1 MLGAGDAEEPMLL
14 DIPTLIIVSI
24 FVTAILGLLLLFVW
38 VQDRSIQALAW
49 WGVAYL
55 VAGLSI
61 ALLSGQLP
69 VSNAASI
76 DIASALLFAA
86 CGLSWNGARLFD
98 DKPVRPFSMFAGALI
113 WLLACLI
120 PAFSASVTGR
130 MIVSSLI
137 VSNYT
142 LVTAFELWSGRAEK
156 LVTRWPAMLV
166 LVLHGLIF
174 PAQIPLTMWQT
185 EGREAPLFSNGWIAL
200 LALETLLYVIASA
213 FIVLAM
219 AKERNE
225 RIHKTAASTDP
236 LTGVPNRRA
245 VIDTGNTLIRTKA
258 APDRPVAAL
267 MFDLDFF
274 KAINDRFGHAIGD
287 RVLKVFANTA
297 TANLRSTDIFGRL
310 GGEEFAAIL
319 PNMDIDAAVAAA
331 ERVRTA
337 FAQAASEIDGHPVHG
352 SLSAGITVTTDSGT
366 NLDSL
371 LSIADEALYVA
382 KANGRNRVE
391 VASKHNWQPS
401 TPSEKTPLA
410 PEPGGAVVRLK
421 TGQAE
426 KVRTRGKGAAAAALT
441 APDPV

>member
-1 MLGAGDAEEPMLL
+1 MPL

-61 ALLSGQLP
+61 ALLSGQFT
-69 VSNAASI
+69 VANAASV

-98 DKPVRPFSMFAGALI
+98 EKPVRPFSMFAGALI

-120 PAFSASVTGR
+120 PAFSASTTGR

-166 LVLHGLIF
+166 LALHGVVF
-174 PAQIPLTMWQT
+174 PAQIPLTMLQPKGY
-185 EGREAPLFSNGWIAL
+185 ESPLLSNGWIAL

-245 VIDTGNTLIRTKA
+245 VIAAGNTLIRTKA
-258 APDRPVAAL
+258 APERPVAAL

-319 PNMDIDAAVAAA
+319 PNMDIDAAVTAA
-331 ERVRTA
+331 ERVRAA
-337 FAQAASEIDGHPVHG
+337 FLQAATEIDGLSVHG
-352 SLSAGITVTTDSGT
+352 SLSAGVTITTDSAT
-366 NLDSL
+366 NIDAL

-401 TPSEKTPLA
+401 SPGEEVSPATEPEAAVIRLITGHGEKA
-410 PEPGGAVVRLK
+410 
-421 TGQAE
+421 
-426 KVRTRGKGAAAAALT
+426 RTRGRSSAAAAASAL
-441 APDPV
+441 DPV

>member
-1 MLGAGDAEEPMLL
+1 MLL
-14 DIPTLIIVSI
+14 DVPTLIIVSI

-98 DKPVRPFSMFAGALI
+98 EKPMRPFAMFAGALI

-120 PAFSASVTGR
+120 PAFSDSVMGR

-166 LVLHGLIF
+166 LALHGAIF
-174 PAQIPLTMWQT
+174 PIQIPLTMWQS
-185 EGREAPLFSNGWIAL
+185 EGRTAPLFSNGWIAL
-200 LALETLLYVIASA
+200 LALETLLYVIATA

-245 VIDTGNTLIRTKA
+245 VIDTGNTLIRRAA

-297 TANLRSTDIFGRL
+297 TANLRSSDIFGRL

-319 PNMDIDAAVAAA
+319 PNADIDAAVAAA
-331 ERVRTA
+331 ERVRAA
-337 FAQAASEIDGHPVHG
+337 FVQAAIEIDGHPVRG
-352 SLSAGITVTTDSGT
+352 SLSAGITVTIDSATD
-366 NLDSL
+366 LDSL

-382 KANGRNRVE
+382 KAKGRNRVE
-391 VASKHNWQPS
+391 VASRHNWQPS
-401 TPSEKTPLA
+401 SSNGKTA
-410 PEPGGAVVRLK
+410 PAKEPEAAGARFK
-421 TGQAE
+421 TGHAD
-426 KVRTRGKGAAAAALT
+426 KLRARARAPVAVALS
-441 APDPV
+441 APDSA

>member
-1 MLGAGDAEEPMLL
+1 MPL
-14 DIPTLIIVSI
+14 DIPTLIIVSV

-61 ALLSGQLP
+61 ALLSGQFP
-69 VSNAASI
+69 VSGAVSI

-98 DKPVRPFSMFAGALI
+98 DKPVRPFAMFAGALI

-120 PAFSASVTGR
+120 PAFATSTTGR

-166 LVLHGLIF
+166 LALHGAIF
-174 PAQIPLTMWQT
+174 PIQIPLTMWHPQ
-185 EGREAPLFSNGWIAL
+185 ERGAPLFSNGWIAL
-200 LALETLLYVIASA
+200 LALETLLYVIATA

-236 LTGVPNRRA
+236 LTGLPNRRA
-245 VIDTGNTLIRTKA
+245 VIDTGNQLIRKA
-258 APDRPVAAL
+258 AAPERPVAAL

-274 KAINDRFGHAIGD
+274 KAINDRFGHAVGD

-297 TANLRSTDIFGRL
+297 TANLRSTDIFGRM

-319 PNMDIDAAVAAA
+319 PNMDLDAAVAAA
-331 ERVRTA
+331 ERVRAA
-337 FAQAASEIDGHPVHG
+337 FMQAAIEIDGHPVHG
-352 SLSAGITVTTDSGT
+352 SLSAGITITTDST
-366 NLDSL
+366 VSLDSL

-382 KANGRNRVE
+382 KAKGRNRVE
-391 VASKHNWQPS
+391 VASKHNWQPAS
-401 TPSEKTPLA
+401 ARKEILPAAA
-410 PEPGGAVVRLK
+410 PEVTDARLK
-421 TGQAE
+421 AGHAE
-426 KVRTRGKGAAAAALT
+426 KVRSRARGQVVATVTAL
-441 APDPV
+441 DPA

>member
-1 MLGAGDAEEPMLL
+1 MPL
-14 DIPTLIIVSI
+14 DVPTLIIVSI

-55 VAGLSI
+55 VAGCSI
-61 ALLSGQLP
+61 ALLSGRLP
-69 VSNAASI
+69 VSDAVSI
-76 DIASALLFAA
+76 DIASAFLFAA

-98 DKPVRPFSMFAGALI
+98 DKPVRPFAMFAGALI

-120 PAFSASVTGR
+120 PAFAASPIGR
-130 MIVSSLI
+130 TVVSSLI

-166 LVLHGLIF
+166 LMLHGIIF
-174 PAQIPLTMWQT
+174 PSQIPLLMMQPG
-185 EGREAPLFSNGWIAL
+185 GREAPLFSSGWMAL
-200 LALETLLYVIASA
+200 LALETLLYAIATA

-225 RIHKTAASTDP
+225 KIHKTAASTDP

-245 VIDTGNTLIRTKA
+245 VMDAGRQLIRRTA
-258 APDRPVAAL
+258 TPERPVAAL

-274 KAINDRFGHAIGD
+274 KAVNDRFGHAIGD
-287 RVLKVFANTA
+287 RVLKVFASTA

-331 ERVRTA
+331 ERVRLA
-337 FAQAASEIDGHPVHG
+337 FYQAAIEIDGHPVRG
-352 SLSAGITVTTDSGT
+352 SLSAGITVTNDSTDS
-366 NLDSL
+366 LDAL
-371 LSIADEALYVA
+371 LSVADEALYVA
-382 KANGRNRVE
+382 KSNGRNRVE
-391 VASKHNWQPS
+391 VASKHHWQPS
-401 TPSEKTPLA
+401 APVENAPTVRQ
-410 PEPGGAVVRLK
+410 PEPAEIRVKAGP
-421 TGQAE
+421 AE
-426 KVRTRGKGAAAAALT
+426 KVRACKEPAAAALR
-441 APDPV
+441 ASDAA

>member
-1 MLGAGDAEEPMLL
+1 MLL

-55 VAGLSI
+55 IAGLSI
-61 ALLSGQLP
+61 TLLSGQLT
-69 VSNAASI
+69 SSSAASI

-98 DKPVRPFSMFAGALI
+98 EKPVRPFAMFAGALI

-120 PAFSASVTGR
+120 PAFSASTTGR
-130 MIVSSLI
+130 MVVSSLI

-142 LVTAFELWSGRAEK
+142 LVTAFELWSGRSEK
-156 LVTRWPAMLV
+156 LITRWPAMLV

-174 PAQIPLTMWQT
+174 PAQIPLTMWQP
-185 EGREAPLFSNGWIAL
+185 EGLEAPLFSNGWIAL
-200 LALETLLYVIASA
+200 LALETLLYVIATA

-297 TANLRSTDIFGRL
+297 TANLRSSDIFGRL

-331 ERVRTA
+331 ERVRSA
-337 FAQAASEIDGHPVHG
+337 FMQAATEIDGHPVHG
-352 SLSAGITVTTDSGT
+352 SLSAGITVTTDSAT
-366 NLDSL
+366 DLDSL

-391 VASKHNWQPS
+391 VASKHNWRPS
-401 TPSEKTPLA
+401 SASEKASPPTV
-410 PEPGGAVVRLK
+410 PEAAVVRLK
-421 TGQAE
+421 TGHAE

-441 APDPV
+441 APDRA

>member
-1 MLGAGDAEEPMLL
+1 MFGAGEAEDPMLL
-14 DIPTLIIVSI
+14 DVPTLIIVSI

-98 DKPVRPFSMFAGALI
+98 EKPVRPFSMFAGALI

-120 PAFSASVTGR
+120 PEFSASITGR

-174 PAQIPLTMWQT
+174 PAQIPLTMLQPG
-185 EGREAPLFSNGWIAL
+185 GREAPLLSNGWIAL

-245 VIDTGNTLIRTKA
+245 VIAAGNALIRRTA
-258 APDRPVAAL
+258 APERPVAAL

-319 PNMDIDAAVAAA
+319 PNMDIDAAMAAA
-331 ERVRTA
+331 ERVRAA
-337 FAQAASEIDGHPVHG
+337 FLQAAIEIDGHPVRG
-352 SLSAGITVTTDSGT
+352 SLSAGITVTTDSAA

-391 VASKHNWQPS
+391 VAGRHNWRPS
-401 TPSEKTPLA
+401 SAGAKVPPPTE
-410 PEPGGAVVRLK
+410 PEGAVVRLK
-421 TGQAE
+421 TGLGD
-426 KVRTRGKGAAAAALT
+426 RMRMRGKGAAAAALT
-441 APDPV
+441 ASDSA

>member
-1 MLGAGDAEEPMLL
+1 MLL
-14 DIPTLIIVSI
+14 DVPTLIIVSI

-49 WGVAYL
+49 WGAAYL

-98 DKPVRPFSMFAGALI
+98 EKPVRPFAMFAGALI

-120 PAFSASVTGR
+120 PAFSASLMGR

-166 LVLHGLIF
+166 LALHGVIF
-174 PAQIPLTMWQT
+174 PAQIPLIMWQPQ
-185 EGREAPLFSNGWIAL
+185 ERGAPLFSNGWIAL
-200 LALETLLYVIASA
+200 LALETLLYVIATA

-245 VIDTGNTLIRTKA
+245 VIDTGNTLIRKAA

-331 ERVRTA
+331 ERVRAA
-337 FAQAASEIDGHPVHG
+337 FVQAAIEIDGHPVRG
-352 SLSAGITVTTDSGT
+352 SLSAGITVTTDSAA

-382 KANGRNRVE
+382 KAKGRNRVE
-391 VASKHNWQPS
+391 VANKHNWQP
-401 TPSEKTPLA
+401 PDPERKVLPAKA
-410 PEPGGAVVRLK
+410 PEAADARFKSGHNEKARERGRGPVAMAVS
-421 TGQAE
+421 
-426 KVRTRGKGAAAAALT
+426 
-441 APDPV
+441 APDSA

>member
-1 MLGAGDAEEPMLL
+1 
-14 DIPTLIIVSI
+14 
-24 FVTAILGLLLLFVW
+24 
-38 VQDRSIQALAW
+38 
-49 WGVAYL
+49 
-55 VAGLSI
+55 
-61 ALLSGQLP
+61 
-69 VSNAASI
+69 
-76 DIASALLFAA
+76 
-86 CGLSWNGARLFD
+86 
-98 DKPVRPFSMFAGALI
+98 MFAGALSG
-113 WLLACLI
+113 LLACLM
-120 PAFSASVTGR
+120 PGFSASTTGR

-142 LVTAFELWSGRAEK
+142 LVTAFELWSGRSEK

-174 PAQIPLTMWQT
+174 PAQIPLTMWQP

-200 LALETLLYVIASA
+200 LALETLLYVIATA

-245 VIDTGNTLIRTKA
+245 VIDTGNTLIRRAA

-287 RVLKVFANTA
+287 RVLKVFASTA

-331 ERVRTA
+331 ERVRSA
-337 FAQAASEIDGHPVHG
+337 FMQAASEIDGHPVRG
-352 SLSAGITVTTDSGT
+352 SLSAGITVTTDSAT
-366 NLDSL
+366 NLDAL
-371 LSIADEALYVA
+371 LSIADEALYVD
-382 KANGRNRVE
+382 KANGRNSGE
-391 VASKHNWQPS
+391 GASKHNWKPS
-401 TPSEKTPLA
+401 SAGERVSPATE
-410 PEPGGAVVRLK
+410 PEAAVVRFK
-421 TGQAE
+421 TGHAG
-426 KVRTRGKGAAAAALT
+426 KVRTRGRAAAAAALT

>member
-1 MLGAGDAEEPMLL
+1 MLL

-38 VQDRSIQALAW
+38 IQDRSIQALAW

-69 VSNAASI
+69 GSDAVSI
-76 DIASALLFAA
+76 DIASAILFAA

-98 DKPVRPFSMFAGALI
+98 EKPVRPIAMFAGALI
-113 WLLACLI
+113 WLSACLI
-120 PAFSASVTGR
+120 PAFTASMTGR

-142 LVTAFELWSGRAEK
+142 LATAFELWSGRSEK
-156 LVTRWPAMLV
+156 LITRWPAMMV
-166 LVLHGLIF
+166 LILHGAIF
-174 PAQIPLTMWQT
+174 PAQIPLIMLQP
-185 EGREAPLFSNGWIAL
+185 EGREMTFFSSGWIAL

-245 VIDTGNTLIRTKA
+245 VIAAGNTLIRTRA

-274 KAINDRFGHAIGD
+274 KAINDRFGHAVGD
-287 RVLKVFANTA
+287 RVLKVFASTA
-297 TANLRSTDIFGRL
+297 AANLRSTDIFGRL

-319 PNMDIDAAVAAA
+319 PDMDIDSAVDAA
-331 ERVRTA
+331 ERVRAA
-337 FAQAASEIDGHPVHG
+337 FGQAAIEIDGHPVRG
-352 SLSAGITVTTDSGT
+352 SVSAGITITTDSAA

-391 VASKHNWQPS
+391 VARRHGWRPL
-401 TPSEKTPLA
+401 PPEEK
-410 PEPGGAVVRLK
+410 
-421 TGQAE
+421 
-426 KVRTRGKGAAAAALT
+426 AAAVMPATAGRPKAGQTKMRAGTRRTAA
-441 APDPV
+441 AFAASDPA

>member
-1 MLGAGDAEEPMLL
+1 MLL

-24 FVTAILGLLLLFVW
+24 FVTALLGLLLLFVW

-61 ALLSGQLP
+61 ALLSGQFT
-69 VSNAASI
+69 VSNSASI

-98 DKPVRPFSMFAGALI
+98 EKPVRPFSMFAGALI

-120 PAFSASVTGR
+120 PAFSASTTGR

-166 LVLHGLIF
+166 LALHGVVF
-174 PAQIPLTMWQT
+174 PAQIPLTMWLP
-185 EGREAPLFSNGWIAL
+185 EGRESPLLSNGWIAL
-200 LALETLLYVIASA
+200 LALETLLYVIATA

-245 VIDTGNTLIRTKA
+245 VIAAGNTLIRTKA

-331 ERVRTA
+331 ERVRAA
-337 FAQAASEIDGHPVHG
+337 FMQAATEIDGHPVHG
-352 SLSAGITVTTDSGT
+352 SLSAGITITTDSAA
-366 NLDSL
+366 NLDVL

-391 VASKHNWQPS
+391 VASRHNWQPS
-401 TPSEKTPLA
+401 LPVEEVSPGTA
-410 PEPGGAVVRLK
+410 PEASVVRLNA
-421 TGQAE
+421 GHDAGHGE
-426 KVRTRGKGAAAAALT
+426 KARTRGRSSATATATALDS
-441 APDPV
+441 A

>member
-1 MLGAGDAEEPMLL
+1 MLMLL

-38 VQDRSIQALAW
+38 IQDRSIQALAW
-49 WGVAYL
+49 WGVAYI

-61 ALLSGQLP
+61 ALLSGRFP
-69 VSNAASI
+69 VSDAVSI

-98 DKPVRPFSMFAGALI
+98 EKPVRPFAMFAGALI

-120 PAFSASVTGR
+120 PAFSASIPGR

-142 LVTAFELWSGRAEK
+142 LVTAFELWSGRSEK

-166 LVLHGLIF
+166 LILHGVIF
-174 PAQIPLTMWQT
+174 PTQIPLIMLQPD
-185 EGREAPLFSNGWIAL
+185 GREMPLFSNGWIAL

-245 VIDTGNTLIRTKA
+245 VIAAGNALIRMRA

-274 KAINDRFGHAIGD
+274 KAINDRFGHAVGD
-287 RVLKVFANTA
+287 RVLKVFASTA
-297 TANLRSTDIFGRL
+297 AANLRSTDIFGRL

-319 PNMDIDAAVAAA
+319 PAMDIDAAVAAA
-331 ERVRTA
+331 ERVRAA
-337 FAQAASEIDGHPVHG
+337 FAQAAIEIDGHPVRG
-352 SLSAGITVTTDSGT
+352 SVSAGISVTTDSAVS
-366 NLDSL
+366 LDAV

-391 VASKHNWQPS
+391 VASKHNWRPS
-401 TPSEKTPLA
+401 VPEERVAAPPLQA
-410 PEPGGAVVRLK
+410 AAGDRPG
-421 TGQAE
+421 TGQAV
-426 KVRTRGKGAAAAALT
+426 KLRARGVRRAAAAFT
-441 APDPV
+441 ATDGA

>member
-1 MLGAGDAEEPMLL
+1 MLL

-38 VQDRSIQALAW
+38 IQDRSIQALAW

-69 VSNAASI
+69 GSDAVSI
-76 DIASALLFAA
+76 DIASAILFAA

-98 DKPVRPFSMFAGALI
+98 EKPVRPIAMFAGALI
-113 WLLACLI
+113 WLSACLI
-120 PAFSASVTGR
+120 PAFTASMTGR

-142 LVTAFELWSGRAEK
+142 LATAFELWSGRSEK
-156 LVTRWPAMLV
+156 LITRWPAMMV
-166 LVLHGLIF
+166 LILHGAIF
-174 PAQIPLTMWQT
+174 PAQIPLIMLQP
-185 EGREAPLFSNGWIAL
+185 EGREMTFFSSGWIAL

-245 VIDTGNTLIRTKA
+245 VIAAGNTLIRTRA

-274 KAINDRFGHAIGD
+274 KAINDRFGHAVGD
-287 RVLKVFANTA
+287 RVLKVFASTA
-297 TANLRSTDIFGRL
+297 AANLRSTDIFGRL

-319 PNMDIDAAVAAA
+319 PDMDIDSAVDAA
-331 ERVRTA
+331 ERVRAA
-337 FAQAASEIDGHPVHG
+337 FGQAAIEIDGHPVRG
-352 SLSAGITVTTDSGT
+352 SVSAGITITTDSAA

-391 VASKHNWQPS
+391 VARRHGWRPL
-401 TPSEKTPLA
+401 PPEEK
-410 PEPGGAVVRLK
+410 
-421 TGQAE
+421 
-426 KVRTRGKGAAAAALT
+426 AAAVMPATASRPKAGQTKMRAGTRRTAA
-441 APDPV
+441 AFAASDPA